1 MELIILGATFFGFLV
16 LGVPVAFAIGLS
28 AICTILY
35 EGLPVAVI
43 FQQMMSGMNIFSFLA
58 IPFFVFS
65 GELMLHGGVADKIVQ
80 LAKNLVGHIRGGLGM
95 SNVVAC
101 TLFGGVSG
109 SPVADV
115 SAMGAVMIPMMK
127 KEGFDTD
134 YAVNV
139 TTHASLVGALMPT
152 SHNMIIY
159 ALAAGG
165 KVSIGALIAAGIL
178 PALVLMACMLV
189 AAYAVAVKRGYPA
202 GKFPGWAE
210 VFRSLAAALPGLL
223 IVGII
228 LAGIL
233 SGVFTATESAAVAV
247 TYTILLTFFIYRTMT
262 LQNFLRAAAKAVKT
276 TGVVLLL
283 IGVSTMFQ
291 YLMGLYEVADLAGDM
306 MNKVSS
312 EPWMIFLL
320 INVILFLL
328 GTFMDMAATILI
340 CTPIFL
346 PIAMKAGM
354 DPVQFGMLMLINCAL
369 GLNTPPVGTTQF
381 VGCAI
386 GGISVGA
393 VMRTILPFYAA
404 LIAALMF
411 VTYVP
416 AFSLW
421 LPRLLM
427 GYKG

>member
-1 MELIILGATFFGFLV
+1 VALTILGLSFLFFLL

-35 EGLPVAVI
+35 EGLPVAVL
-43 FQQMMSGMNIFSFLA
+43 FQQMMSGMNVFSFLA

-65 GELMLHGGVADKIVQ
+65 GELMLHGGIAERIVAF
-80 LAKNLVGHIRGGLGM
+80 ARNLVGRVRGGLGM

-115 SAMGAVMIPMMK
+115 SAMGTVMIPMMK
-127 KEGFDTD
+127 REGYHVD

-165 KVSIGALIAAGIL
+165 KVSIGALIAAGVV
-178 PALVLMACMLV
+178 PALVLTACMLV
-189 AAYAVAVKRGYPA
+189 AAYLVAVRRGYPA
-202 GKFPGWAE
+202 GTFPGWSALW
-210 VFRSLAAALPGLL
+210 RSMFAAAPGLL
-223 IVGII
+223 VIVII

-247 TYTILLTFFIYRTMT
+247 VYSLVLTLAVYRSMT
-262 LQNFLRAAAKAVKT
+262 RERFLKAAARAVKT

-291 YLMGLYEVADLAGDM
+291 YLLALYQVADLAGGALAA
-306 MNKVSS
+306 VSTN
-312 EPWMIFLL
+312 PWVVFLM

-346 PIAMKAGM
+346 PIAMQYGM
-354 DPVQFGMLMLINCAL
+354 DPVQFGMVMLVNCAL

-381 VGCAI
+381 IGCAI
-386 GGISVGA
+386 GGISVGE
-393 VMRTILPFYAA
+393 VMRTIWPFYAA
-404 LIAALMF
+404 LVAALLL

-416 AFSLW
+416 GFSLW
-421 LPRLLM
+421 LPRLLL
-427 GYKG
+427 GS